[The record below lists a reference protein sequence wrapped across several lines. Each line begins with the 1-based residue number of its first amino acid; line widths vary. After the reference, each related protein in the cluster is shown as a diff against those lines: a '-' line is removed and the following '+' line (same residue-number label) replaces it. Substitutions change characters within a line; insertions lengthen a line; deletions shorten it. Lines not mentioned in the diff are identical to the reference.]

1 MILILVLFLIVFL
14 LLSFFSLFVGT
25 SSLSFKESFYALFGV
40 GDKISIRIM
49 QNIRLPRV
57 LAAILCGIG
66 LSISGLIMQTCLNNP
81 MASPA
86 TLGIS
91 NASVLGANV
100 AIILLSG
107 GKVATNN
114 NANWNSFNPYAV
126 SSIAFLFSLGA
137 ILLILLIAK
146 TQNFS
151 PETLV
156 LSGLSF
162 STLFSAITS
171 LLQYFAT
178 DTELSSAVYWSFG
191 DLGRVGYKEILIM
204 LFAIVIS
211 YVVFTIYSSQL
222 NALCLGDDIAKTTG
236 VNTEFLRFLLLSLA
250 SLVTATCISFLGVIS
265 FLGLI
270 CPHIARKIFS
280 SNHKYLLPTTAL
292 SGSILLLISDDISR
306 VILKGFSLP
315 VGALTAIIGAP
326 FFIFIIFSYERRKR
340 HA

>member
-1 MILILVLFLIVFL
+1 M
-14 LLSFFSLFVGT
+14 
-25 SSLSFKESFYALFGV
+25 
-40 GDKISIRIM
+40 
-49 QNIRLPRV
+49 
-57 LAAILCGIG
+57 
-66 LSISGLIMQTCLNNP
+66 
-81 MASPA
+81 
-86 TLGIS
+86 
-91 NASVLGANV
+91 
-100 AIILLSG
+100 
-107 GKVATNN
+107 TNN
-114 NANWNSFNPYAV
+114 NSNWNSYNPYAV

-137 ILLILLIAK
+137 ILLILAIAK

-191 DLGRVGYKEILIM
+191 DLGRVGYKEILII
-204 LFAIVIS
+204 LFAVAIA
-211 YVVFTIYSSQL
+211 YTVFTIYSSQL

-270 CPHIARKIFS
+270 CPHIARKVFS

-292 SGSILLLISDDISR
+292 TGSILLLISDDISR

-326 FFIFIIFSYERRKR
+326 FFIFIIFSYERRKH